1 MSKILIIAE
10 KPSLA
15 KTIIKAVGGNGSFK
29 DYYEDN
35 KYVITSQFGHLLELK
50 SIGDYTNNP
59 DRDKKWVLEDLPY
72 FPKNFEYKVKN
83 DSGVKARY
91 KVIKELIKRNDIDEI
106 VNAGDP
112 DREGEVLI
120 NIVVYRCFDEL
131 KLKKKVTRIW
141 LDPLT
146 EEKVREELQNR
157 KPIEKTQNLFEEG
170 KTRAFLDW
178 LYGINL
184 TEYNTLK
191 VGKIMNTGRVIIP
204 LVKWVY
210 DRDLQIENFKPEK
223 YYEIETIINKDSKD
237 VKLNFKDLKYN
248 KADLFKANEC
258 LKEIQN
264 KKVKVANIENK
275 EQAKEPKKLFS
286 LSTLQTYMFKKEKF
300 NISKTLQ
307 LVQSLYE
314 KGYLT
319 YPRTDTEYLSEEE
332 KDKVK
337 NILQLQ
343 NDDNLEFKDSK
354 NIFNSAKVES
364 HTAIIIT
371 TKTPNIDTLTEDEK
385 KIYFTVRN
393 RFYANFCKQKCIVN
407 KTIVTFD
414 LDNMKT
420 KLTGLSIKQK
430 GYLSYENDIENTYI
444 PNFEFN
450 EEFIPKFELKEKE
463 TTPPNHLSEADLISL
478 CKNPFKDINKKVESE
493 ELKNEDENEEQND
506 DEEYKKILEGAMIG
520 TEATRTIMIEKI
532 KNVGYVEVIKNK
544 LLITEYGKKFIE
556 TLISLNENL
565 WKEKTAEMN
574 INLKKISKGQI
585 SSEEIIKNAQ
595 TELFNIFNQ
604 KIEIQKVPTT
614 INKKILGK
622 CPLCNGDIIEN
633 SKAYNCSNWK
643 EKNCQFTIWKTIS
656 EKKLT
661 ESNVKELLA
670 KGITKEI
677 NGFKS
682 KQGKIFSAKLKLNEH
697 NKIEFIFD

>member
-1 MSKILIIAE
+1 M
-10 KPSLA
+10 
-15 KTIIKAVGGNGSFK
+15 
-29 DYYEDN
+29 
-35 KYVITSQFGHLLELK
+35 
-50 SIGDYTNNP
+50 
-59 DRDKKWVLEDLPY
+59 
-72 FPKNFEYKVKN
+72 
-83 DSGVKARY
+83 
-91 KVIKELIKRNDIDEI
+91 
-106 VNAGDP
+106 
-112 DREGEVLI
+112 I
-120 NIVVYRCFDEL
+120 NIVIYRCFKEL
-131 KLKKKVTRIW
+131 NLHKKITRIW

-157 KPIEKTQNLFEEG
+157 KPIEQTQNLFEEG

-191 VGKIMNTGRVIIP
+191 VGKVMNTGRVIIP

-210 DRDLQIENFKPEK
+210 DRDLQIENFKTEK

-237 VKLNFKDLKYN
+237 IKLTFKDLKFKKEDSY
-248 KADLFKANEC
+248 KANNC
-258 LKEIQN
+258 LHEIQN
-264 KKVKVANIENK
+264 KKIKVVNIENK
-275 EQAKEPKKLFS
+275 EQSKEPKKLFS
-286 LSTLQTYMFKKEKF
+286 LSTLQSYMFKKEKF

-307 LVQSLYE
+307 LVQNLYE

-343 NDDNLEFKDSK
+343 NDDNIEFKDSK

-385 KIYFTVRN
+385 KIYITVRN
-393 RFYANFCKQKCIVN
+393 RFYANFCKQKCIIN

-414 LDNMKT
+414 LDKMKT

-430 GYLSYENDIENTYI
+430 GYLAYENDIENTYL
-444 PNFEFN
+444 PNFNNN

-478 CKNPFKDINKKVESE
+478 CKNPFKDLKKQ
-493 ELKNEDENEEQND
+493 NEEIEETENNETND
-506 DEEYKKILEGAMIG
+506 DEEYKKIIEGAMIG
-520 TEATRTIMIEKI
+520 TEATRAIMIEKI
-532 KNVGYVEVIKNK
+532 KKVGYVETIKNK
-544 LLITEYGKKFIE
+544 LIITEYGKKFIE
-556 TLISLNENL
+556 TLVSLDENL

-585 SSEEIIKNAQ
+585 DSSEVIKNAQ
-595 TELFNIFNQ
+595 KELTDIFSKN
-604 KIEIQKVPTT
+604 IEIEKVSNT

-622 CPLCNGDIIEN
+622 CPLCGGNIIEN
-633 SKAYNCSNWK
+633 SKAYSCSNWK
-643 EKNCQFTIWKTIS
+643 EKNCQFTIWKSISGKKIS
-656 EKKLT
+656 ET
-661 ESNVKELLA
+661 NIKELLD
-670 KGITKEI
+670 KGLTKEI

-682 KQGKIFSAKLKLNEH
+682 KQGKTFSARLKLSED

>member
-59 DRDKKWVLEDLPY
+59 DRDKKWILEDLPY

-91 KVIKELIKRNDIDEI
+91 KVIKELIKRNDINEI

-120 NIVVYRCFDEL
+120 NIVIYRCFEEL
-131 KLKKKVTRIW
+131 KIHKKITRIW

-157 KPIEKTQNLFEEG
+157 KPIEQTQNLFEEG

-237 VKLNFKDLKYN
+237 IKLIFKDLK
-248 KADLFKANEC
+248 FKKEDSHKVNER
-258 LKEIQN
+258 LQEIQN
-264 KKVKVANIENK
+264 KKIKVVNIENK
-275 EQAKEPKKLFS
+275 EQSKEPKKLFS
-286 LSTLQTYMFKKEKF
+286 LSTLQSYMFKKEKF

-307 LVQSLYE
+307 LVQNLYE

-354 NIFNSAKVES
+354 NIFNSLKVES

-393 RFYANFCKQKCIVN
+393 RFYANFCKQKCIIN
-407 KTIVTFD
+407 KTIVTFE
-414 LDNMKT
+414 LNNIKT

-430 GYLSYENDIENTYI
+430 GYLAYENDIENTYI

-478 CKNPFKDINKKVESE
+478 CKNPFKDVNKKQEQDESTE
-493 ELKNEDENEEQND
+493 EDFEEQND

-520 TEATRTIMIEKI
+520 TEATRAIMIEKI
-532 KNVGYVEVIKNK
+532 KNVGYVEVVKNK

-574 INLKKISKGQI
+574 MDLKKISKGQI
-585 SSEEIIKNAQ
+585 SSLEVIKKAQ
-595 TELFNIFNQ
+595 IELSNIFNQ
-604 KIEIQKVPTT
+604 QTEIQKVSNT

-622 CPLCNGDIIEN
+622 CPLCNGNIIEN
-633 SKAYNCSNWK
+633 SKAYGCSNWK
-643 EKNCQFTIWKTIS
+643 EKNCNFTIWKTIS
-656 EKKLT
+656 GKKIS
-661 ESNVKELLA
+661 ESNVKELLD
-670 KGITKEI
+670 KGITKTI
-677 NGFKS
+677 TGFKN
-682 KQGKIFSAKLKLNEH
+682 KQEKTFSAKLKLNES
-697 NKIEFIFD
+697 NKIEFVFE

>member
-59 DRDKKWVLEDLPY
+59 DRDKKWILEDLPY

-91 KVIKELIKRNDIDEI
+91 KVIKELIKRNDINEI

-120 NIVVYRCFDEL
+120 NIVIYRCFEEL
-131 KLKKKVTRIW
+131 KIHKKITRIW

-157 KPIEKTQNLFEEG
+157 KPIEQTQNLFEEG

-237 VKLNFKDLKYN
+237 IKLTFKDLK
-248 KADLFKANEC
+248 FKKEDSHKVNER
-258 LKEIQN
+258 LQEIQN
-264 KKVKVANIENK
+264 KKIKVVNIENK
-275 EQAKEPKKLFS
+275 EQSKEPKKLFS
-286 LSTLQTYMFKKEKF
+286 LSTLQSYMFKKEKF

-307 LVQSLYE
+307 LVQNLYE

-354 NIFNSAKVES
+354 NIFNSLKVES

-393 RFYANFCKQKCIVN
+393 RFYANFCKQKCIIN
-407 KTIVTFD
+407 KTIVTFE
-414 LDNMKT
+414 LNNIKT

-430 GYLSYENDIENTYI
+430 GYLAYENDIENTYI

-478 CKNPFKDINKKVESE
+478 CKNPFKDVNKKQEQDESTE
-493 ELKNEDENEEQND
+493 EDFEEQND

-520 TEATRTIMIEKI
+520 TEATRAIMIEKI
-532 KNVGYVEVIKNK
+532 KNVGYVEVVKNK

-574 INLKKISKGQI
+574 MDLKKISKGQI
-585 SSEEIIKNAQ
+585 SSLEVIKKAQ
-595 TELFNIFNQ
+595 IELSNIFNQ
-604 KIEIQKVPTT
+604 QTEIQKVSNT

-622 CPLCNGDIIEN
+622 CPLCNGNIIEN
-633 SKAYNCSNWK
+633 SKAYGCSNWK
-643 EKNCQFTIWKTIS
+643 EKNCNFTIWKTIS
-656 EKKLT
+656 GKKIS
-661 ESNVKELLA
+661 ESNVKELLD
-670 KGITKEI
+670 KGITKTI
-677 NGFKS
+677 TGFKN
-682 KQGKIFSAKLKLNEH
+682 KQEKTFSAKLKLNES
-697 NKIEFIFD
+697 NKIEFVFE